1 VTGSTRFARLAVENS
16 RARRSDRIHN
26 LVLVT
31 TIGGL
36 MVLAVS
42 QFLLRDTSP
51 ICTLRGIDAQGER
64 FEAAGVDCAAAM
76 QAAPGDWRQID
87 SSQTKGFQND

>member
-1 VTGSTRFARLAVENS
+1 MTDSTRFARLASENS
-16 RARRSDRIHN
+16 RARQADRIHN

-36 MVLAVS
+36 IFLAAG

-51 ICTLRGIDAQGER
+51 VCTIRGIDGQGQR
-64 FEAAGVDCAAAM
+64 FEATGIDCATAM
-76 QAAPGDWRQID
+76 QAAPVGWRQI
-87 SSQTKGFQND
+87 QTERN

>member
-1 VTGSTRFARLAVENS
+1 VTNSTRFARLASDNS
-16 RARRSDRIHN
+16 RARQADRIHN

-51 ICTLRGIDAQGER
+51 TCTLRGIDGQGQR
-64 FEAAGVDCAAAM
+64 FEATGRDCAAAM
-76 QAAPGDWRQID
+76 KAAPGDWRQI
-87 SSQTKGFQND
+87 QTERN

>member
-1 VTGSTRFARLAVENS
+1 MTDSTRFARLALENS

-31 TIGGL
+31 TIVGI

-51 ICTLRGIDAQGER
+51 TCTIRGIDGQGQR
-64 FEAAGVDCAAAM
+64 FEAAGRDCAAAM
-76 QAAPGDWRQID
+76 KNAL
-87 SSQTKGFQND
+87 